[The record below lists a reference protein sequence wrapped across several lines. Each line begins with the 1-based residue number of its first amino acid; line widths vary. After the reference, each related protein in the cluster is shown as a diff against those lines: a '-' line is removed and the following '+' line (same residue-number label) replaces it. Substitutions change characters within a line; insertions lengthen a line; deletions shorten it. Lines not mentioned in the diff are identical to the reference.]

1 MITPWFEAIETTP
14 TETTLSII
22 KEDIVNLTR
31 EELDVNTIKVLN
43 LGPKFVPTQNR
54 KRPYMDIIQTAKIC
68 ALDLEHE
75 GKFSIAGQL
84 RHNIS
89 RIITLKKKHKNN
101 VSFAERKAL
110 IEMKHYKNKYIPI
123 GQRNRICSN

>member
-1 MITPWFEAIETTP
+1 M
-14 TETTLSII
+14 
-22 KEDIVNLTR
+22 NLTR

-110 IEMKHYKNKYIPI
+110 IEMKHYKNISIYPLDKGTGFVVIKEKDAIHKI
-123 GQRNRICSN
+123 GE

>member
-1 MITPWFEAIETTP
+1 MITPLFETIETTP

-75 GKFSIAGQL
+75 GKFSIAG
-84 RHNIS
+84 
-89 RIITLKKKHKNN
+89 
-101 VSFAERKAL
+101 
-110 IEMKHYKNKYIPI
+110 
-123 GQRNRICSN
+123 